1 MSCSVHDSP
10 QRRRLLDD
18 VRTRL
23 FTPAGREPRY
33 GAEVELIPVRAADG
47 RPVPI
52 HGDDAGP
59 GTLNVLLR
67 HGESRGWFRRPGP
80 HGVDSVATPD
90 GSAFSFEPGGQLELA
105 TRPRRS
111 VDALVEELDR
121 VVPPLI
127 EAAGT
132 TGIRLLGVGID
143 PFNPLDR
150 ACLQLQGERY
160 RRMHRYLGAIGD
172 AGPRM
177 MLQTAAIQINV
188 ELGPPEQAELRW
200 RVLNGVAPFLT
211 ALFAN
216 SPVYS
221 GLETGFASYRARQW
235 RRLDRRRTGLLG
247 REDDPAA
254 EYTDF
259 ALAASWIFGPEARPA
274 EPFLDLLLRGEVTM
288 GEWRRHLTTLFPE
301 VRPRGFLEVRGI
313 DALPPRWYAAPLVFL
328 AGLLADRDALLQ
340 AREITGAPDSARLQ
354 DAARTGMADPRIAG
368 PARAL
373 FELALATCD
382 RHGLA
387 PASVEIARDYVQRY
401 TARGRSPADDG
412 IGAAA

>member
-10 QRRRLLDD
+10 QRRRLVDD

-23 FTPAGREPRY
+23 FTPAGHEPRY
-33 GAEVELIPVRAADG
+33 GVEVELIPVRAGSG

-59 GTLNVLLR
+59 GTLDVLLR

-90 GSAFSFEPGGQLELA
+90 GGIFSFEPGGQLELA

-121 VVPPLI
+121 VVPPLV
-127 EAAGT
+127 EAAEDSGV
-132 TGIRLLGVGID
+132 RLLGVGID
-143 PFNPLDR
+143 PFNPLAR
-150 ACLQLQGERY
+150 TCLQLQSERY
-160 RRMHRYLGAIGD
+160 RHMHRYLSGIGD

-177 MLQTAAIQINV
+177 MLQTAAIQVNV
-188 ELGPPEQAELRW
+188 ELGPPEQAEPRW
-200 RVLNGVAPFLT
+200 RVLNSVAPFVT

-216 SPVYS
+216 SPVYA
-221 GLETGFASYRARQW
+221 GHETGFASYRARQW

-247 REDDPAA
+247 RENDAAA

-259 ALAASWIFGPEARPA
+259 ALAASWIFGREDRP

-288 GEWRRHLTTLFPE
+288 GDWRRHLTTLFPE

-328 AGLLADRDALLQ
+328 AGLLGDPDALRQ
-340 AREITGAPDSARLQ
+340 AREIAGAPDSALLQ
-354 DAARTGMADPRIAG
+354 DAARTGMSDPRIAD
-368 PARAL
+368 PARSL

-382 RHGLA
+382 RHGIA
-387 PASVEIARDYVQRY
+387 SASVE
-401 TARGRSPADDG
+401 TANRLRTRGL
-412 IGAAA
+412 